1 MQFGGAPG
9 GVQLLVGPVGTEVAA
24 LRVVYQDGRRVD
36 LPSRQQWVLYEVV
49 PADYAEGRRPVEL
62 IALDNKGDV
71 IARERLP
78 WG

>member
-9 GVQLLVGPVGTEVAA
+9 GIQLLVGPVGSEVAT
-24 LRVVYQDGRRVD
+24 LRVAYEDGRRTSVP
-36 LPSRQQWVLYEVV
+36 LTEHWALYEVAQ
-49 PADYAEGRRPVEL
+49 ADYAEGRRPIEL
-62 IALDNKGDV
+62 IALDDHARE